1 MSIEFNCPSCE
12 KSIRA
17 PDTAGGRYGKCP
29 FCEVKVYIPSAPSD
43 EGEIGLAP
51 IDAEEEKRDRE
62 MMRES
67 VRYAAAF
74 DKESDKLPPE
84 GAGDRGKGAIGGARR
99 EVEAPAPGEVIDVA
113 DEVEAFVV
121 AMRDSKLPDAER
133 VLNRLKK
140 AGARAKD
147 YVEGLMLDPTPPPI
161 GNVPKPLL
169 HGFLKS
175 LLSRL

>member
-29 FCEVKVYIPSAPSD
+29 FCEVKVYIPSAASD

-51 IDAEEEKRDRE
+51 IDEDEEKRDRE
-62 MMRES
+62 LMRES

-74 DKESDKLPPE
+74 DKDPDKLPPE
-84 GAGDRGKGAIGGARR
+84 GAENRGRGAGARQGM
-99 EVEAPAPGEVIDVA
+99 EPAPGEVIEIA

-133 VLNRLKK
+133 VLNRLKR
-140 AGARAKD
+140 AGTRAKD

-175 LLSRL
+175 LLSRLG

>member
-29 FCEVKVYIPSAPSD
+29 FCEVKVYIPSAPTD

-51 IDAEEEKRDRE
+51 VDEDEERRE
-62 MMRES
+62 RELIRES

-84 GAGDRGKGAIGGARR
+84 GAGGRASAGPRR
-99 EVEAPAPGEVIDVA
+99 EAEPAPGEVIEVG

-121 AMRDSKLPDAER
+121 AMRDSKLQDAER

>member
-1 MSIEFNCPSCE
+1 MSIEFNCPACE

-17 PDTAGGRYGKCP
+17 PDTAGGKYGKCP
-29 FCEVKVYIPSAPSD
+29 FCEVKVYIPAPPSAD
-43 EGEIGLAP
+43 EEEIGLAP
-51 IDAEEEKRDRE
+51 IDEDEERREKE
-62 MMRES
+62 LIRES

-74 DKESDKLPPE
+74 DKDPDKLPPE
-84 GAGDRGKGAIGGARR
+84 GAEGRGGGARR
-99 EVEAPAPGEVIDVA
+99 SEPVPGEVIEVA

-121 AMRDSKLPDAER
+121 AMRDSKLQDAER
-133 VLNRLKK
+133 VLARLKR

-169 HGFLKS
+169 MGFLKS
-175 LLSRL
+175 LLGRLG

>member
-1 MSIEFNCPSCE
+1 VSIEFNCPSCE

-29 FCEVKVYIPSAPSD
+29 FCDVKVYIPSAPSD

-51 IDAEEEKRDRE
+51 IDAEEEKRE
-62 MMRES
+62 QELIRES

-84 GAGDRGKGAIGGARR
+84 GAVGRSAGTAGPRR
-99 EVEAPAPGEVIDVA
+99 EAEPAPGEVIEVA

-121 AMRDSKLPDAER
+121 AMRDSKLQDAER
-133 VLNRLKK
+133 VLNRLKR
-140 AGARAKD
+140 AGARARD

>member
-17 PDTAGGRYGKCP
+17 PDTAGGKYGKCP
-29 FCEVKVYIPSAPSD
+29 FCDVKVYIPSPPSAD
-43 EGEIGLAP
+43 EEEIGLAP
-51 IDAEEEKRDRE
+51 VDEDEERRE
-62 MMRES
+62 RELIRES

-74 DKESDKLPPE
+74 DKDPDKLPPE
-84 GAGDRGKGAIGGARR
+84 GAEARGGGGGARR
-99 EVEAPAPGEVIDVA
+99 MAETAPGEVIEVA

-121 AMRDSKLPDAER
+121 AMRDSKLQDAER
-133 VLNRLKK
+133 VLARLKR
-140 AGARAKD
+140 AGARSKD

-169 HGFLKS
+169 MGFLKS
-175 LLSRL
+175 LVGRLG